1 MVRYF
6 ADLPAA
12 VVLIIGWFAVVF
24 TRRRRRG
31 LRSSLIDWMRWTY
44 GVGGYSSLTI
54 DDYPPFGIRA

>member
-1 MVRYF
+1 
-6 ADLPAA
+6 